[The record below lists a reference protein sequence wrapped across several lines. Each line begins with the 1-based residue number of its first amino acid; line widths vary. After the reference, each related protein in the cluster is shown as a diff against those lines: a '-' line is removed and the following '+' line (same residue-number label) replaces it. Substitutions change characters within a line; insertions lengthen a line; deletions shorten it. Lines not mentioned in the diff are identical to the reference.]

1 MYIKYVVYV
10 PFSHMRVSWYIEGR
24 CFPSVFI
31 AIGWLVQYP
40 PVLFSLKIWTYQV
53 LVEACGISSLG
64 SPGIEPRSPA
74 LRAWSLSH
82 WTTREV
88 PIQCFVNDQLWREY
102 MSLEFQA
109 SALLFIKMCHLLHC
123 YNGKCRKKPRISLC
137 SLLQLNCCILY
148 VIVSYQRF
156 RWEEIEFLTTYK
168 INIKL

>member
-1 MYIKYVVYV
+1 MLSFCLYSYWVT
-10 PFSHMRVSWYIEGR
+10 R
-24 CFPSVFI
+24 SVLSSAFFF
-31 AIGWLVQYP
+31 L
-40 PVLFSLKIWTYQV
+40 IWTYQV
-53 LVEACGISSLG
+53 LVEACWISSLG
-64 SPGIEPRSPA
+64 SPGIEPGSPA

-88 PIQCFVNDQLWREY
+88 PNQCFVNNQLWREY

-109 SALLFIKMCHLLHC
+109 SALLLIKMCHLLHC
-123 YNGKCRKKPRISLC
+123 YNGKCKKKPRISLF

>member
-1 MYIKYVVYV
+1 MLSFYLCSCNVTCSGLSSAFFFNLYV
-10 PFSHMRVSWYIEGR
+10 PGLSCSMWDQ
-24 CFPSVFI
+24 FPGF
-31 AIGWLVQYP
+31 
-40 PVLFSLKIWTYQV
+40 
-53 LVEACGISSLG
+53 
-64 SPGIEPRSPA
+64 PRSPA

-88 PIQCFVNDQLWREY
+88 PIQCFVNNQLWREY
-102 MSLEFQA
+102 MSHEFQA

-123 YNGKCRKKPRISLC
+123 YNWKCWKKPRISLF

-156 RWEEIEFLTTYK
+156 RREEIEFLTTYK